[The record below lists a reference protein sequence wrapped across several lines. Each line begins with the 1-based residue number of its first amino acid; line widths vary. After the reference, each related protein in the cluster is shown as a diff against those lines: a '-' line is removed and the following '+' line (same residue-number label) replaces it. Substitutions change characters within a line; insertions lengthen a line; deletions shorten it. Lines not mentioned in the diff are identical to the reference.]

1 MKQNSQKSS
10 GGKLRALFCLGLSAV
25 MAVGVALNTTAATK
39 KTVQYDIS
47 VCSSP
52 THTAVLS
59 EDSLYLLGTNDYG
72 QFPGSNLTYT
82 DEPVKLGEDIADV
95 AVSDGRTLTVSKTGQ
110 LRYYGLDPVAETMTG
125 AGGKLV
131 ANGAKQVEAQS
142 LFAAYIDKNGA
153 VYTWGKN
160 EYSRLGTGTDT
171 DADKPVKIIDGDVK
185 KVALGNAFGLA
196 LKNDGTV
203 YAWGDIAYLTDDEN
217 DETVVTPVKIADN
230 AKDVTAGDYHGC
242 ILKKDGSLYTFGDNT
257 FCQAGVGGLS
267 EGAMSKVMTGI
278 SSVTSGAYHNFAI
291 STNGTVYTWGYGL
304 SGQLGNGST
313 SCIDKPTE
321 TSFEFVQMFACN
333 ENSFGISEDGSIYSF
348 GNNTNYRLGK
358 SNGSDSLSPVRV
370 LDNEMN
376 WVYTDEPENL
386 HPDHAVDGSG
396 STDGSADMPAT
407 DEAPEAVVTPFAG
420 GYSNGTF
427 APAKSVTRAEFL
439 KMLVLAL
446 REDFDPTANY
456 GTSSYSD
463 VPLGEWYENYI
474 AFAEQ
479 NKLASGYSDGTFH
492 PNAPIT
498 RAEAAKLTASFLG
511 LELKESAFS
520 GFDDVDYTGSKWASP
535 AIWALVAQEVIN
547 GYSDNTFRPTNNI
560 SRAEAVVMISKA
572 AGFKPTDDEQTAYA
586 QQFSTSPFSDVS
598 TSIWYYSYILRA
610 VGYVK

>member
-39 KTVQYDIS
+39 KTVQYDVS

-52 THTAVLS
+52 THTAILS

-72 QFPGSNLTYT
+72 QFPGSKLTYT
-82 DEPVKLGEDIADV
+82 DEPVQLAEDIVDV
-95 AVSDGRTLTVSKTGQ
+95 AVSDSRTLTVSKTGQ
-110 LRYYGLDPVAETMTG
+110 LRYYGVDPSTENVSG
-125 AGGKLV
+125 LGGKLV

-153 VYTWGKN
+153 LYTWGVN
-160 EYSRLGTGTDT
+160 EYSRLGTGNDEP
-171 DADKPVKIIDGDVK
+171 ADKPVKIIDSDVK
-185 KVALGNAFGLA
+185 KVALGNSFGLA

-203 YAWGDIAYLTDDEN
+203 YAWGDIAYLTEDTT
-217 DETVVTPVKIADN
+217 DETVATPVKIFDN
-230 AKDVTAGDYHGC
+230 AKDITAGEYHGC
-242 ILKKDGSLYTFGDNT
+242 ILKKDGSLYSFGDNT

-267 EGAMSKVMTGI
+267 EGAMSKIMTGV

-291 STNGTVYTWGYGL
+291 ATDGTVYTWGYGL
-304 SGQLGNGST
+304 SGQLGNGTT

-321 TSFEFVQMFACN
+321 TGFEFVQMFACN

-386 HPDHAVDGSG
+386 HPDHAVD
-396 STDGSADMPAT
+396 STDGSADLPTT
-407 DEAPEAVVTPFAG
+407 DEAPEAVVTPFVG

-446 REDFDPTANY
+446 REDYDAAANY

-479 NKLASGYSDGTFH
+479 NKLIDGYKDGTFH
-492 PNAPIT
+492 PNAYIT

-511 LELKESAFS
+511 LELKENAFS

-535 AIWALVAQEVIN
+535 SIWALVAQEVIN

-572 AGFKPTDDEQTAYA
+572 SGFKPTEDEQTAYA